1 MSLLGSQMVQD
12 LTEWPTLVAG
22 SRLHIHR
29 SNISNMFKELV
40 KIMNSSSLASDVI
53 AYATIEN
60 DTLIPPQNNL
70 TFNKCMNITELQ
82 PSMSARV
89 PIIPVEHIVV

>member
-1 MSLLGSQMVQD
+1 MQD
-12 LTEWPTLVAG
+12 LTEWPTLVHVAG

-40 KIMNSSSLASDVI
+40 KIMNSSSLASDAI

-70 TFNKCMNITELQ
+70 TFNKCMNIIQLQ
-82 PSMSARV
+82 PSMSASFKLSL
-89 PIIPVEHIVV
+89 